1 MINRLNV
8 FAAFIPV
15 ALLLGGCTTAR
26 VSLEDLASINKETE
40 VVVVGRIEIIPKME
54 KEEVS
59 LKMMFGGDELHQY
72 FGMRIQNDIGDTTDY
87 TTDTDNMAMVKTETD
102 FYLQS
107 NRNEPFKFYG
117 GWFYTKIHGGGA
129 PARSTVFFHIT
140 DGVQV
145 EIPKNAGA
153 VYLGVVKFK
162 RDEFFNLKDVDIV
175 QDDFEAAQ
183 KRFRKKFKTN
193 MPMVKAKVTQIKK

>member
-1 MINRLNV
+1 MINQRNK
-8 FAAFIPV
+8 FAAIILV
-15 ALLLGGCTTAR
+15 ALFLGGCTTAK
-26 VSLEDLASINKETE
+26 VSIEDLASIDKKTD
-40 VVVVGRIEIIPKME
+40 VVMVGRIEIIPKME

-107 NRNEPFKFYG
+107 SRNEPFKFYG

-193 MPMVKAKVTQIKK
+193 MPLVKAKVTRVKK